1 VRDFGL
7 NTEDRV
13 SVNITSETQ
22 PTTVLRQRALRK
34 EARYVQTVRWY
45 VRAVTKPQL
54 KPTEGVRTTNKI
66 RIVEMRV
73 EDERIARD
81 QSAAKLGTR

>member
-1 VRDFGL
+1 MRNFGL
-7 NTEDRV
+7 EAEDGMRMDV
-13 SVNITSETQ
+13 AREAGVVQ
-22 PTTVLRQRALRK
+22 PTTVLRQRATRE
-34 EARYVQTVRWY
+34 EARYVQAVRRH

-54 KPTEGVRTTNKI
+54 KPTEGVRTTNTI

-81 QSAAKLGTR
+81 